1 MREPHDPSDESD
13 DSAAARLVEVEIKLA
28 FHERTVHDLSQAL
41 VEKERRIT
49 LLEEKVGHL
58 ERALH
63 VLAQRTPADKGE
75 VLGAHPEQDPVPR
88 SG

>member
-13 DSAAARLVEVEIKLA
+13 DSAAAAIIEVEVKLA
-28 FHERTVHDLSQAL
+28 FHEQTIADLSHTL
-41 VEKERRIT
+41 IEKEHRIT
-49 LLEEKVGHL
+49 ALEEKVAHL
-58 ERALH
+58 EKAVLR
-63 VLAQRTPADKGE
+63 LAQQAGSDQSE